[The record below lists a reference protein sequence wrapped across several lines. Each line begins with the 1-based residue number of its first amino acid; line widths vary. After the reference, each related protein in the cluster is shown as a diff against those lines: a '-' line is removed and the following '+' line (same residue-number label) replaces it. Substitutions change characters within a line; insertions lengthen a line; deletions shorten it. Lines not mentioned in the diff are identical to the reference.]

1 LKMILIFALAAGCA
15 LAVMFDIYI
24 PAYFIPYAAMMIL
37 ASLDS
42 LLGAYTA
49 SLRGKYDFT
58 IFITGF
64 FGNALISALLI
75 FFGKKVGLDLYLAAS
90 LVFVMRIFQ
99 NFAIARR
106 IFLKSFIKNHDN
118 DKISEKN
125 E

>member
-1 LKMILIFALAAGCA
+1 MILIFAIIFGSTLA
-15 LAVMFDIYI
+15 LMFDIYLQ
-24 PAYFIPYAAMMIL
+24 PQFIPYAAMMIL

-42 LLGAYTA
+42 LFGAYTA
-49 SLRGKYDFT
+49 SLNGKYNFA

-75 FFGKKVGLDLYLAAS
+75 FFGKKVGLDLYLAES

-99 NFAIARR
+99 NFAISRR
-106 IFLKSFIKNHDN
+106 YFLKRFMKNNDN
-118 DKISEKN
+118 EKIFEKI

>member
-1 LKMILIFALAAGCA
+1 MILIFALAAGCA

-58 IFITGF
+58 IFHNGIF
-64 FGNALISALLI
+64 FGNALISALFDI
-75 FFGKKVGLDLYLAAS
+75 FFGKKSRA
-90 LVFVMRIFQ
+90 
-99 NFAIARR
+99 
-106 IFLKSFIKNHDN
+106 
-118 DKISEKN
+118 
-125 E
+125 

>member
-1 LKMILIFALAAGCA
+1 MILVFALALGCA

-24 PAYFIPYAAMMIL
+24 PPYLIPYVAMMIL
-37 ASLDS
+37 ASVDS

-49 SLRGKYDFT
+49 SLRKKFDFV

-64 FGNALISALLI
+64 FGNAVISALLI

-106 IFLKSFIKNHDN
+106 FFLKSFIKNHDAEKN
-118 DKISEKN
+118 IEKN